1 VADDG
6 AVADDEAVYSS
17 LSRAVRNLM
26 RLNTD

>member
-6 AVADDEAVYSS
+6 AVYSS
-17 LSRAVRNLM
+17 LSRAVQNLM

>member
-6 AVADDEAVYSS
+6 SVYSS
-17 LSRAVRNLM
+17 LSREVRNLM